1 MKGMQGLFIAAC
13 LGIIGAVCNWFY
25 LMRLADKTER
35 IAFVG
40 IKSDVN
46 VSAGQKFKASDFMMV
61 EIPLNRLGNLDKA
74 AVRWAAVESVKGF
87 PANKEYFGGELL
99 LQQELKTPAKE
110 DLNKMIISGERVIWL
125 PVDSRTFNP
134 AHVNPGDLVSFRVP
148 DVVARPA
155 LANATEPGAAVSEII
170 GPFRIL
176 ALGNRK
182 GRREISRAAGVAVGA
197 ENVIAISVKTTDN
210 ETKLDAMGQ
219 RLSEVLQKTNFQGVQ
234 LMLHP
239 SDEEDTK

>member
-35 IAFVG
+35 VAFVG
-40 IKSDVN
+40 VKSEVN
-46 VSAGQKFKASDFMMV
+46 ISAGQKFKESDFMKV
-61 EIPLNRLGNLDKA
+61 EIPMNRLGNLEKT
-74 AVRWAAVESVKGF
+74 AVRWEAVDSVKGF
-87 PANKEYFGGELL
+87 PSNKDYLGGELL
-99 LQQELKTPAKE
+99 LQQELRTPAKA
-110 DLNKMIISGERVIWL
+110 DLNKMINDSQRVIWL

-148 DVVARPA
+148 DIVAKPA
-155 LANATEPGAAVSEII
+155 LANATDPNTGVSEII

-197 ENVIAISVKTTDN
+197 ENVIAIAVETSDKG
-210 ETKLDAMGQ
+210 TKLDAMGQ

-239 SDEEDTK
+239 AEDDAA